1 MQSICICIPYAMQKV
16 MQIFILHM
24 HIFHFAFQR
33 KKKLA
38 KFTIFQADIHEN
50 FAKNSTL
57 NTLILNVL
65 KICIADGMHMHCR
78 WNAIK

>member
-33 KKKLA
+33 KKSLQNSQFFMP
-38 KFTIFQADIHEN
+38 KFMR
-50 FAKNSTL
+50 
-57 NTLILNVL
+57 IL
-65 KICIADGMHMHCR
+65 
-78 WNAIK
+78 